1 MNSTLNYT
9 TATQLLEQGKAKDA
23 YAAFLSVVEL
33 STQQLYGVKFVHQTI
48 VSKPQEYD
56 ESIALL
62 RSSLDQLEKI
72 AIHKLPGA
80 IVATPQQQHPK
91 AKSPPP
97 PVPPKPT
104 RIYQKPTIP
113 PKPKEIVP
121 KIEAIKSPPAIA
133 PLQKRGRGNSVS
145 FAEDSKLLQMTIIE
159 NDDEDD
165 KMAETGFNL
174 PAEDED
180 DDDEEVVVFET
191 AATKTVSPLAPHPHP
206 PAPPPPPKR
215 PATSTFTS
223 ANSLKP
229 HLRKRSQSW
238 VVQSDDSSQRDSID
252 VLLETVV
259 DPRNLVPAQTNTGDS
274 ISLPTL
280 TATTPQPNYVP
291 NIPAPPLLATHRRLQ
306 QRLNELEADLEST
319 STETDGLLL
328 RSERSHKVHCAKQ
341 TLEKVRT
348 LYMSAMTI
356 PSILQF
362 PPQLIAYQLTLIES
376 SIFRGIPPE
385 ALLSHSAR
393 TPHKKI
399 VASTDFFNFI
409 TRSIEHSI
417 LLPQEASRRAEIIH
431 RWIKIATKLLALNN
445 YQTLKAVIS
454 ALGTPPIQRLRRT
467 WECIPKKRMGR
478 LELLN
483 TLMSESDNYRKYR
496 EHMGLERKRLWS
508 KPVVP
513 FLGVFI
519 HDVTYL
525 YAAAKGNQQDGRV
538 QDVLGC
544 IQLFQRAPEY
554 PQQPPPSFV
563 QAQKKHLFR
572 PMLSDALHFGSSSK
586 KNSNRTTTAA
596 LMGEDQRQETE
607 VELEQQLI
615 IQYLLMR
622 PWVSEKVIDALSN
635 LREPPKPRS
644 ISSPTSSRY
653 NSDSN
658 VSLSITTTMTN
669 SSTATT
675 PMTTSPSTATNNNS
689 SILGNASS
697 FMRFNSSTHQQ
708 QQPSEDATDEDSKKS
723 IVGGFWP
730 FRKSTDMSRS
740 SVNTE
745 DPPSWH
751 DDFDDDEDEDDED
764 DDDEEE
770 EDEQV
775 LQQQQQ
781 QQQQAVKHGMLS
793 MRKRPSTM
801 VNPSNRGHNRS
812 ISLPSKSILVSDIYR
827 SS

>member
-1 MNSTLNYT
+1 MRLSFLSSNCLPSSSTESNLSIKVMYS
-9 TATQLLEQGKAKDA
+9 EYVCVYICEGKANA
-23 YAAFLSVVEL
+23 IVA
-33 STQQLYGVKFVHQTI
+33 I

-56 ESIALL
+56 ESMALL

-80 IVATPQQQHPK
+80 IVATQQHPK
-91 AKSPPP
+91 SKSPPP

-104 RIYQKPTIP
+104 RIHQKPMIP
-113 PKPKEIVP
+113 PKPKEIIPKLEAVP
-121 KIEAIKSPPAIA
+121 ANSA
-133 PLQKRGRGNSVS
+133 PIPLPKRARGNSVS

-159 NDDEDD
+159 NDDEED
-165 KMAETGFNL
+165 KMIETESNHQPL
-174 PAEDED
+174 AATVED
-180 DDDEEVVVFET
+180 DDDEEEDLEVVEFET
-191 AATKTVSPLAPHPHP
+191 AKTVSPL
-206 PAPPPPPKR
+206 PPPPPARR
-215 PATSTFTS
+215 PATSTFS
-223 ANSLKP
+223 NANNLKP
-229 HLRKRSQSW
+229 YLRKRSQSW
-238 VVQSDDSSQRDSID
+238 VVQSDDTSQRDSID

-274 ISLPTL
+274 ISLPTI
-280 TATTPQPNYVP
+280 TATSSQPTYVP

-306 QRLNELEADLEST
+306 QRLNELETELEST
-319 STETDGLLL
+319 PTAADGLLL
-328 RSERSHKVHCAKQ
+328 RSERSHKVHCARQ

-431 RWIKIATKLLALNN
+431 RWIKIATKLLAINN

-478 LELLN
+478 LDLLN
-483 TLMSESDNYRKYR
+483 TLMSENDNYRKYR

-538 QDVLGC
+538 QDVLSC
-544 IQLFQRAPEY
+544 VQLFQRAPLY

-563 QAQKKHLFR
+563 NLQKKHLFR
-572 PMLSDALHFGSSSK
+572 PMLSDALHFGSSK

-635 LREPPKPRS
+635 LREPSKPRS

-669 SSTATT
+669 NNNNYSGNST
-675 PMTTSPSTATNNNS
+675 PVTTSPSTATNNNN

-697 FMRFNSSTHQQ
+697 FIRFNSSSNHHHQ
-708 QQPSEDATDEDSKKS
+708 PNEDTTADEESKKS

-740 SVNTE
+740 SVSTD

-751 DDFDDDEDEDDED
+751 DDFDDDEDDED
-764 DDDEEE
+764 EEDEEDEEE
-770 EDEQV
+770 EQV

-781 QQQQAVKHGMLS
+781 QASKHGMLN

-812 ISLPSKSILVSDIYR
+812 MSLPSKSILVSDLYR
-827 SS
+827 PS